1 MIYTS
6 NTLSRSFSHTLLT
19 DITSTLQAQL
29 WPSST
34 ISLMPNAAPPTV
46 RQAPPIHP
54 RWELIAL
61 PHAPTRERRSSTPHA
76 DASLR
81 FPLTPA
87 KPISPPT
94 SPIRSS
100 HIAGETLLSNPLF
113 TIPDPPKTNLVLD
126 PPKTDLVAA
135 VEDRSRWPNL
145 HLFLDLF
152 VFPLISHSFFLLSS
166 SLWIKNVFI
175 LIFGCV
181 KCIFWNFLL

>member
-1 MIYTS
+1 ML
-6 NTLSRSFSHTLLT
+6 NT
-19 DITSTLQAQL
+19 AP
-29 WPSST
+29 PSSSHQFELHPQSDKCRRST
-34 ISLMPNAAPPTV
+34 HDESSQLYPTHQLERDVAPPHMQTPV
-46 RQAPPIHP
+46 RGP
-54 RWELIAL
+54 
-61 PHAPTRERRSSTPHA
+61 
-76 DASLR
+76 
-81 FPLTPA
+81 PLTLV